1 MSSWVR
7 IAISSS
13 TMNVYSQPRLS
24 QMSLFVPMPN
34 TKRNPEPLAIV
45 PPSTR
50 LTWTNS
56 PYLIWG
62 IVLLAFL
69 LRAVLLQVAA
79 GHIARAFQPDSQTYI
94 DPAIKLISGGG
105 YPADSA
111 WRTPVYP
118 LFIAIIYWIG
128 GQNPILIVAAQ
139 GFVGTLTALL
149 SYLLGIKVVS
159 RPAALLGTFLL
170 AVSVESITSVFYL
183 LTETLFTFLF
193 LAGMIAWMNGY
204 RDRNKLW
211 LTAAAI
217 LMGLSALCR
226 PVAVYFPLILTLGL
240 LLKKGIRWTRRMI
253 HAALFLGLFLLCLV
267 PWIVRNI
274 YVVGSPTISTISNY
288 NMLFYEAASL
298 EANLRHVSETQVREE
313 YTNRV
318 AQVLAERGWA
328 DNEGNRSRVDSL
340 LARQIILAHP
350 IRFIYVHLKSDLNGL
365 LPDVTGLTEI
375 LGATVG
381 GKGTLSILN
390 QYGILAAIRNYFGGQ
405 TWLLGLLLPLIIFAA
420 LVYIFALDG
429 AVEILCHRSWFT
441 LSILVMPVLYFL
453 ILPGAASLPR
463 FRVPVMPYIC
473 LLAGAGLQAAWAY
486 FKGWERKKSK

>member
-1 MSSWVR
+1 
-7 IAISSS
+7 
-13 TMNVYSQPRLS
+13 
-24 QMSLFVPMPN
+24 MPN
-34 TKRNPEPLAIV
+34 TNRNPESLPIDS
-45 PPSTR
+45 PSTR

-62 IVLLAFL
+62 IILLAFL
-69 LRAVLLQVAA
+69 LRAALLLVAA
-79 GHIARAFQPDSQTYI
+79 GHISRAFQPDSQTYL

-128 GQNPILIVAAQ
+128 GQNPILIIAAQ
-139 GFVGTLTALL
+139 GFVGTMTVLL
-149 SYLLGIKVVS
+149 GYFLGIKVLS
-159 RPAALLGTFLL
+159 RTAALLGTFLL
-170 AVSVESITSVFYL
+170 AVSVESITSGFYL
-183 LTETLFTFLF
+183 LTETLFTVLF
-193 LAGMIAWMNGY
+193 LAGMIAWVNGY
-204 RDRNKLW
+204 KNRDKLW
-211 LTAAAI
+211 LAAAAI

-240 LLKKGIRWTRRMI
+240 LLDKGTRWTRRMI
-253 HAALFLGLFLLCLV
+253 HATLFLGLFLLSLV

-298 EANLRHVSETQVREE
+298 EANLRHVSETQIREE
-313 YTNRV
+313 YTGRV

-328 DNEGNRSRVDSL
+328 DNEGNRSRANSL

-350 IRFIYVHLKSDLNGL
+350 IRFLYVHLKGDLNGL
-365 LPDVTGLTEI
+365 LPDVTSLTEI

-381 GKGTLSILN
+381 GKGTLGVLN
-390 QYGILAAIRNYFGGQ
+390 QDGILAAIRNYFGGQ
-405 TWLLGLLLPLIIFAA
+405 TWLLGLLLPFIIFTA

-429 AVEILCHRSWFT
+429 AVDILRHRSWFT
-441 LSILVMPVLYFL
+441 LSILAVPVLYFL

-463 FRVPVMPYIC
+463 FRVPVMPYIY
-473 LLAGAGLQAAWAY
+473 LLAGAGLQAAWVY
-486 FKGWERKKSK
+486 VRGWERNRKHSQK